1 MKIYRVY
8 LQRRIVQWI
17 FDESR
22 KIGEIKRFDLSFG
35 GYVVV
40 KLNSIKREGF
50 SDIEEVREEISLE
63 ILNKKKG
70 DLIIKDN
77 SNIETLEEFAAKNKL
92 EIVTADALNQK
103 SGTIVGSGNE
113 PFIVGKAFGLD
124 ELQTSKLLRGNSGIF
139 KLKIK
144 KKTVAEDLPNYSNL
158 ASKLETEERKN
169 LPSLIISALENTAE
183 IEDNRSIFY

>member
-1 MKIYRVY
+1 M
-8 LQRRIVQWI
+8 
-17 FDESR
+17 
-22 KIGEIKRFDLSFG
+22 
-35 GYVVV
+35 
-40 KLNSIKREGF
+40 
-50 SDIEEVREEISLE
+50 E

-139 KLKIK
+139 KLKLR
-144 KKTVAEDLPNYSNL
+144 KTVAEDLPNYSNL
-158 ASKLETEERKN
+158 ASKLKPKKEK
-169 LPSLIISALENTAE
+169 
-183 IEDNRSIFY
+183 IFRV

>member
-1 MKIYRVY
+1 MNDKTKTKTEY
-8 LQRRIVQWI
+8 Q
-17 FDESR
+17 
-22 KIGEIKRFDLSFG
+22 KRFDLSFG

-50 SDIEEVREEISLE
+50 PDIEEVREEISLE

-144 KKTVAEDLPNYSNL
+144 KKTVAEDLPNYLNL